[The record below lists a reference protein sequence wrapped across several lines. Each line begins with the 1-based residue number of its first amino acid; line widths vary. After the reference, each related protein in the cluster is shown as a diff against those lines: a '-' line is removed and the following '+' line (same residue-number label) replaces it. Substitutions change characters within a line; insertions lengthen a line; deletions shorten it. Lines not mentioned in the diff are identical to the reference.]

1 MKKLLFCAMLAAAV
15 LFSFGGCSGGQG
27 ANSPSDDD
35 AQGNLP
41 AQGGNQSDNSQEDDE
56 ENMIRITVN
65 GISANILT
73 EQNAATD
80 ALFERLKGGTV
91 SYTADDYGGF
101 EKVGALG
108 FSLPAENRYVTAE
121 AGDVMLYQGNQLVI
135 FYGQNGWQ
143 YTPIGRIEGLSQAQ
157 LEELLCAGQGEITVN
172 LSL

>member
-73 EQNAATD
+73 EQNAA
-80 ALFERLKGGTV
+80 K
-91 SYTADDYGGF
+91 
-101 EKVGALG
+101 
-108 FSLPAENRYVTAE
+108 
-121 AGDVMLYQGNQLVI
+121 
-135 FYGQNGWQ
+135 
-143 YTPIGRIEGLSQAQ
+143 
-157 LEELLCAGQGEITVN
+157 
-172 LSL
+172 